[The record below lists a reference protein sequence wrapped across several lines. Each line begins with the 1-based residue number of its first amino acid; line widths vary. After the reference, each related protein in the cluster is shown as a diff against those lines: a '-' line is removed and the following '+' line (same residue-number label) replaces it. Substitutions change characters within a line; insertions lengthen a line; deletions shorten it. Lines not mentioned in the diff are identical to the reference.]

1 MKAPLWPP
9 SVWISA
15 RRWPAKARL
24 SPSPSPL
31 APPSTSPWQ
40 LTARIARLQL
50 LKVRRGKALQQED
63 EMQGGGRSSWERSPN
78 CHHQPASQSR
88 IPLMWPWQAWM
99 PTLWK
104 WRREEDDNN
113 RSDEENA
120 VPVNY
125 PCVVCKVNSF
135 PPHQVQ
141 TARDII
147 FRKVTHD
154 NLDLGALIRSVLYC
168 DKHVNSV
175 ATLIAFDA

>member
-1 MKAPLWPP
+1 MTTDSQDSPAPAAQGEKRKSP
-9 SVWISA
+9 STRRRDA
-15 RRWPAKARL
+15 RRRKEFLRKKSQL
-24 SPSPSPL
+24 PSS
-31 APPSTSPWQ
+31 
-40 LTARIARLQL
+40 
-50 LKVRRGKALQQED
+50 
-63 EMQGGGRSSWERSPN
+63 
-78 CHHQPASQSR
+78 ASQPVKDSTDV
-88 IPLMWPWQAWM
+88 
-99 PTLWK
+99 TLAGLDANSVEVEEE
-104 WRREEDDNN
+104 EEDDDN

-120 VPVNY
+120 VPVNC

-141 TARDII
+141 PARDII

>member
-1 MKAPLWPP
+1 MFLTEWCDLLDLSKQKKTFGSGLYIPQKDVTLAGLDAN
-9 SVWISA
+9 SVE
-15 RRWPAKARL
+15 
-24 SPSPSPL
+24 
-31 APPSTSPWQ
+31 
-40 LTARIARLQL
+40 
-50 LKVRRGKALQQED
+50 VE
-63 EMQGGGRSSWERSPN
+63 EE
-78 CHHQPASQSR
+78 
-88 IPLMWPWQAWM
+88 
-99 PTLWK
+99 
-104 WRREEDDNN
+104 EEDDDN

-120 VPVNY
+120 VPVNC